1 MMDGWGDGWG
11 GGGWGAGEWM
21 MLVLA
26 IVFVVA
32 VIVGI
37 VYLVRGLAGGN
48 TAAGTPAVPGR
59 HESPEDILK
68 RRYAA
73 GEIDREDYQSRMH
86 DLRS

>member
-1 MMDGWGDGWG
+1 MMNGWGDGWG
-11 GGGWGAGEWM
+11 GGGWGAGKWM

-26 IVFVVA
+26 IVFMVA

-37 VYLVRGLAGGN
+37 VYLVRGLGRGGS
-48 TAAGTPAVPGR
+48 AAGTQGVPGR
-59 HESPEDILK
+59 HDSPEDILK

-73 GEIDREDYQSRMH
+73 GEIDREDYESRMH